1 MIILLFIVII
11 FSRAMFIFTGII
23 IKRSDKVQL
32 DDVCITPCDLIK
44 FNDLVERIAQGKL
57 EI

>member
-1 MIILLFIVII
+1 M
-11 FSRAMFIFTGII
+11 
-23 IKRSDKVQL
+23 KRSDKVQL
-32 DDVCITPCDLIK
+32 EDVFITSCDLIK